1 MKHAELIGSSKF
13 MSYVLRHQ
21 PETFNLK
28 LDKEGWLS
36 IDDLIKSSEQ
46 HNFYLTKDKINYIVN
61 KCKKQRFQISE
72 DKNLIRAVQG
82 HSNSE
87 VDIKFSSNFE
97 LPAIVY
103 HGTTIEHLPLIKKEG
118 LKKMSRQY
126 VHLSFDEKTALK
138 VGKRHG
144 EPIILK
150 IDSKKMKQ
158 EGFIF
163 YLSENNVILTDNV
176 PVDFISL

>member
-1 MKHAELIGSSKF
+1 
-13 MSYVLRHQ
+13 
-21 PETFNLK
+21 
-28 LDKEGWLS
+28 
-36 IDDLIKSSEQ
+36 
-46 HNFYLTKDKINYIVN
+46 
-61 KCKKQRFQISE
+61 
-72 DKNLIRAVQG
+72 
-82 HSNSE
+82 
-87 VDIKFSSNFE
+87 
-97 LPAIVY
+97 
-103 HGTTIEHLPLIKKEG
+103 
-118 LKKMSRQY
+118 MSRQY